1 MFSLAD
7 IHQSSCH
14 PSSYVFADLAIFLGS
29 SSTNS
34 SSQKGGNVP
43 PLQLRVNILNLLSN
57 SQVKTET

>member
-1 MFSLAD
+1 MRIQILMLGLKGLIKLSLAD

-14 PSSYVFADLAIFLGS
+14 PSSYVFAVLAIFLGS

-43 PLQLRVNILNLLSN
+43 PLQ
-57 SQVKTET
+57 